1 MLTLISYR
9 FRKHFLVLFNSLF
22 GFYGIIAA
30 EVLTKMHAPPKDES
44 IPIATAAALE
54 QYDGIIWGIP
64 TRYGMAAAQMKAFMD
79 STGQLWQAGKLI
91 GKPAGIFF
99 STGTQNGG
107 QETTGML
114 TALFVVQW
122 NDIF

>member
-1 MLTLISYR
+1 
-9 FRKHFLVLFNSLF
+9 
-22 GFYGIIAA
+22 
-30 EVLTKMHAPPKDES
+30 MHAPPKDES